1 MLENLITDKLDYK
14 KLSPEEQ
21 QKRGILGRLVGV
33 IADSKNA
40 TRNGRKYSEKL
51 WENVFKDP
59 IMQERIETNCCF
71 GELGHPADREETDM
85 EKIAIC
91 MDGLPKKD
99 SNGRLQAV
107 FNILDTPNGRI
118 LKTLCDY
125 GCKIGVS
132 SRGSGEVTSNF
143 DGTEDVD
150 PDSYECQG
158 FDAVIIPA
166 VKEARLNYVTE
177 ELDKTRYNKTLRAK
191 LQESYD
197 KASVDDKKIMKET
210 FDNIGVDFKKSYP
223 VEFTYTYEDDNTPYT
238 NYFGH
243 LNVVADSEQEALE
256 KAEAYVNSPEYQNYN
271 HNHHSFRNF
280 RISDTKYTNV
290 DLVEDNHGTIK
301 YYAIIGYEPADG
313 ETGMSG
319 DKFFIDSE
327 VVAAESEQEAIK
339 KLGASATDNVQ
350 EVSKQD
356 YEEYKEYIAN
366 QDANY
371 VDLDVNEILGESI
384 RSDIKI
390 YPGKELTTKSGH
402 KIIIDSVNAYFNPD
416 TGSPA
421 VYIDYSYKLADGEEG
436 KGDYC
441 TTQDL
446 MYMLQEDLTIDEL
459 LNEAKFG
466 LYKYTYGVHVIGNDG
481 RDRTLGGAKTLEDAE
496 QIGIDQAKQVMENP
510 WMSDS
515 EKMRYFE
522 NMYISNDDKEI
533 EVATSDFENYLDNLM
548 SELDSRIKA
557 SKDEVSEAIQSTKP
571 MPYEKAKEYAASKGF
586 QLDKDT
592 YDAILKIAGVS
603 NIEEVNNDAVD
614 NNEAIVE
621 QLQKLLQHNTE
632 LESKVIDLQEKL
644 SVCYAKE
651 NSTEEKIASYRTA
664 IKTLTEDNKKSSAI
678 VEKLNTTKEKLDDS
692 NKRITT
698 LESLLKTSLS
708 SKRDLKERL
717 SEKTNEVS
725 ELKEQLDA
733 VNISKEKL
741 NEDLNGSE
749 KERDLLKKQYEE
761 KLDNSR
767 QLIEKYKT
775 VAKTAVNKYINSQAV
790 RIGVK
795 PEEIK
800 NKLPE
805 SYGFKDIDSI
815 CEDLKKYKVS
825 VGRLPFN
832 TTMLRENKVQ
842 MSATPS
848 KNDPLTM
855 LGNTDDDVD
864 SQLLSLAKIN

>member
-1 MLENLITDKLDYK
+1 MLENLVTDKLDYK

-59 IMQERIETNCCF
+59 IMKERIETNCCF
-71 GELGHPADREETDM
+71 GELGHPTDREETDM

-132 SRGSGEVTSNF
+132 SRGSGEVSSNF

-177 ELDKTRYNKTLRAK
+177 QLDKTRYNKTLRAR
-191 LQESYD
+191 LQESYE
-197 KASVDDKKIMKET
+197 KASADDKKIMKET
-210 FDNIGVDFKKSYP
+210 FENIGVEFEKSYP
-223 VEFTYTYEDDNTPYT
+223 VEFTYTYESDDTPYT

-243 LNVVADSEQEALE
+243 LNVVADSEKEALE

-271 HNHHSFRNF
+271 LHQHSFRQF
-280 RISDTKYTNV
+280 RIADTKYTNV
-290 DLVEDNHGTIK
+290 DLVEDFEPVVK
-301 YYAIIGYEPADG
+301 YYAIIGYEPGDG
-313 ETGMSG
+313 ETGPSG
-319 DKFFIDSE
+319 DKFFINSE
-327 VVAAESEQEAIK
+327 VVAARSEDEARE
-339 KLGASATDNVQ
+339 KLSAEITDNIQ
-350 EVSKQD
+350 EVTKDD
-356 YEEYKEYIAN
+356 YEEYLEWSK
-366 QDANY
+366 Q
-371 VDLDVNEILGESI
+371 ES
-384 RSDIKI
+384 
-390 YPGKELTTKSGH
+390 
-402 KIIIDSVNAYFNPD
+402 
-416 TGSPA
+416 
-421 VYIDYSYKLADGEEG
+421 
-436 KGDYC
+436 
-441 TTQDL
+441 
-446 MYMLQEDLTIDEL
+446 

-466 LYKYTYGVHVIGNDG
+466 AYKYVYGVHVIGNDG

-496 QIGIDQAKQVMENP
+496 QIGIDQAKNVMENP
-510 WMSDS
+510 WMSDN

-557 SKDEVSEAIQSTKP
+557 SKAKMNESKFIQPKYHDGDIVFIGDANGYQGTFLINGDISKLP
-571 MPYEKAKEYAASKGF
+571 EKLY
-586 QLDKDT
+586 
-592 YDAILKIAGVS
+592 S
-603 NIEEVNNDAVD
+603 NIRRIMKYGNTDDPIYKVEYKLPDDSHQFEEDYNKFFDYVEKLLSANNIKLVKSMKDESLDILGDGDVAVD

-621 QLQKLLQHNTE
+621 QLQTLLQHNTE

-644 SVCYAKE
+644 SVCYAKD

-664 IKTLTEDNKKSSAI
+664 IKSLTEENKKAI
-678 VEKLNTTKEKLDDS
+678 ALAEKLNTTKEKLADS
-692 NKRITT
+692 NKRIVT
-698 LESLLKTSLS
+698 LESLLKTSTESKKALKQSLNEKSNEIS
-708 SKRDLKERL
+708 S
-717 SEKTNEVS
+717 
-725 ELKEQLDA
+725 LKEQLNA
-733 VNISKEKL
+733 SNKSREKL
-741 NEDLNGSE
+741 NEDFNGSE

-761 KLDNSR
+761 KLNNSK
-767 QLIEKYKT
+767 QLVEKYKA
-775 VAKTAVNKYINSQAV
+775 VAKNAVNKYINSQAV

-805 SYGFKDIDSI
+805 SYGFSDIDSI
-815 CEDLKKYKVS
+815 CEDLKQYKIS

-832 TTMLRENKVQ
+832 AELLRENKVK
-842 MSATPS
+842 MTATPS
-848 KNDPLTM
+848 KNDPLTG
-855 LGNTDDDVD
+855 LGNIDDDVD